1 MRKFTW
7 SGPNVHGLHSSLS
20 MLLSLSLRLYYGLRG
35 EFPTLTDRVKDGSDL
50 LYKWFC
56 TIFWHYLKLD
66 TYSPFLG
73 LSLRTMVK
81 KNPSSGQNFKQY
93 TWSIILLGRGN
104 DQACNYTSV
113 HMLWLLV
120 WMDGHEFGKMI
131 GKLEASGI
139 RKNLSEWVK
148 YVEISVPHVNVHQ
161 KVITCL
167 HGLRPL

>member
-1 MRKFTW
+1 
-7 SGPNVHGLHSSLS
+7 
-20 MLLSLSLRLYYGLRG
+20 
-35 EFPTLTDRVKDGSDL
+35 
-50 LYKWFC
+50 
-56 TIFWHYLKLD
+56 
-66 TYSPFLG
+66 
-73 LSLRTMVK
+73 
-81 KNPSSGQNFKQY
+81 
-93 TWSIILLGRGN
+93 
-104 DQACNYTSV
+104 
-113 HMLWLLV
+113 MLWLLV